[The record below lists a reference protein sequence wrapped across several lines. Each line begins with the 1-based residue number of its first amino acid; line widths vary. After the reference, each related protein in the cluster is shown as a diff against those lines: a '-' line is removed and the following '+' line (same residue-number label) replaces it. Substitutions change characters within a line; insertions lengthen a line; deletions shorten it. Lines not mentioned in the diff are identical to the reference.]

1 MTARELRARYESG
14 LWMLPA
20 HMIYGVQRYIED
32 GVRPSGF
39 LFELLRFGPDDEK
52 PWAYAARMNSF
63 SKREWHLFFSDH
75 MPPDAWGSELKVS
88 AWMAMGGLHGM
99 GG

>member
-1 MTARELRARYESG
+1 MTARELRTRYESG

-32 GVRPSGF
+32 GVRPGGF

-52 PWAYAARMNSF
+52 ALGLRRPLEQLHEARVAP
-63 SKREWHLFFSDH
+63 L
-75 MPPDAWGSELKVS
+75 L
-88 AWMAMGGLHGM
+88 L
-99 GG
+99 